1 MPYIFKEILASLSSE
16 WFLHS
21 QKYQKA
27 LNVITFSLNNIIIT
41 RGSNPW
47 SFKVIMESKIKFSIM
62 LQLLLIFN
70 TLSPSIAIDTITQ
83 TQFVSGSENQFLVSS
98 NGNFKLGFFSPGK
111 SPSRYV
117 GIWFNKVSPS
127 KQ

>member
-1 MPYIFKEILASLSSE
+1 
-16 WFLHS
+16 
-21 QKYQKA
+21 
-27 LNVITFSLNNIIIT
+27 
-41 RGSNPW
+41 
-47 SFKVIMESKIKFSIM
+47 MESKIKFSIM
-62 LQLLLIFN
+62 LLLLIFN

-83 TQFVSGSENQFLVSS
+83 TITQTQFVSGNENQFLVSS